1 MRRFHCF
8 LITLG
13 LALALSACAPARPAQ
28 TTSAPAAQPSPTQT
42 PEWLDIELTDAKTGD
57 TFTVN
62 DFRGKVVLVET
73 MAVWCPNCLRQAQE
87 LKALRA
93 SYGPEDLVFVSLDID
108 LHEDASMLKEYA
120 EQNEFDWSFAVTPL
134 EVTRDIGGLYGAL
147 FLDPTLNPMLIV
159 NRKGEVFTLS
169 FGEKKAADLNKWIA
183 SFIADGT

>member
-1 MRRFHCF
+1 MRPFHCF
-8 LITLG
+8 LITFG
-13 LALALSACAPARPAQ
+13 LALAVSACGPTRLASTLEP
-28 TTSAPAAQPSPTQT
+28 QPSATQT

-73 MAVWCPNCLRQAQE
+73 MAIWCPNCLRQAQE

-120 EQNEFDWSFAVTPL
+120 EQNGFDWSFAVASL
-134 EVTRDIGGLYGAL
+134 DVTRDIGGLYGAL

-159 NRKGEVFTLS
+159 NRKGEVFKLD
-169 FGEKKAADLNKWIA
+169 FGEKKAEVLDKWLA
-183 SFIADGT
+183 SFVEDRT